1 MKRNILSRAIAC
13 LLLLFSY
20 SHSWGQ
26 DIHYSQFYHAPQ
38 NINPALTGI
47 FNGDLRFMGNFRD
60 QWRSVA
66 VPYTTYTGS
75 FDFKLFPRRSEKSF
89 FGLGVVFNYDLM
101 GTPSL
106 NTLHLGLSGS
116 YTYLLNKNNLLTAG
130 LQLGGAQKA
139 FKLDRLQWDGQW
151 NGFEYDPTLPSGESF
166 DNLSVLFGDISLGLN
181 YRLQMDDTRTKL
193 DLGAG
198 YYHLNRPNQNFYD
211 DLESRLPQRLAIHA
225 IGALKVGRSVDVL
238 VHGLFQLQEQAREI
252 VPGAGAKIYLN
263 QQRGK
268 ELALVLAANWRVQDA
283 VIPTIEVHYKTWH
296 AGFSYDINYSDFNVA
311 TGRRGGPEL
320 SLSYRIL
327 KVKPVPVYKT
337 CPIY

>member
-1 MKRNILSRAIAC
+1 LKRKLLQQVVVC
-13 LLLLFSY
+13 LLLFGTY
-20 SHSWGQ
+20 GHIEGQ
-26 DIHYSQFYHAPQ
+26 DLHYSQFYHSPQ

-47 FNGDLRFMGNFRD
+47 FNGDLRFSGNFRD
-60 QWRSVA
+60 QWRSVP
-66 VPYTTYTGS
+66 VPYTTYTGA
-75 FDFKLFPRRSEKSF
+75 FDMKIFPKRSDKSF
-89 FGLGVVFNYDLM
+89 FGFGVVFNYDLM

-116 YTYLLNKNNLLTAG
+116 YTYMLNNNNLLTG
-130 LQLGGAQKA
+130 GVQIGGAQKA
-139 FKLDRLQWDGQW
+139 FKTDLLTWDRQW
-151 NGFEYDPTLPSGESF
+151 NGFQYDPTLQSGENF
-166 DNLSVLFGDISLGLN
+166 DNLSVLFADISLGAN
-181 YRLQMDDTRTKL
+181 YRLQANDQRSKIDF
-193 DLGAG
+193 GAG

-225 IGALKVGRSVDVL
+225 IGALKVSENVDVL
-238 VHGLFQLQEQAREI
+238 LHGVYQIQAQSSEI

-268 ELALVLAANWRVQDA
+268 ELALVLGANWRVQDA
-283 VIPTIEVHYKTWH
+283 VIPTIELHYKTWH

-327 KVKPVPVYKT
+327 KVKPLPVYKT

>member
-1 MKRNILSRAIAC
+1 LKQIIRSCAVAC
-13 LLLLFSY
+13 WMLLFS
-20 SHSWGQ
+20 SSPTWGQ
-26 DIHYSQFYHAPQ
+26 DIHYSQYYHAPQ

-47 FNGDLRFMGNFRD
+47 FNGDLRFMANFRD

-66 VPYTTYTGS
+66 VPYTTYTGA
-75 FDFKLFPRRSEKSF
+75 FDFKLFPKKSQTSF
-89 FGLGVVFNYDLM
+89 WGFGVVFNYDLM
-101 GTPSL
+101 GTPGL

-116 YTYLLNKNNLLTAG
+116 YTYILNKNNLITG
-130 LQLGGAQKA
+130 GVQLGGAQKA

-151 NGFEYDPTLPSGESF
+151 NGYEYVPSLPSGESF
-166 DNLSVLFGDISLGLN
+166 DNLSVLFGDVSLGLN
-181 YRLQMDDTRTKL
+181 YRLQGNDERSKL

-198 YYHLNRPNQNFYD
+198 YYHVNRPNQNFYD
-211 DLESRLPQRLAIHA
+211 DIDSRLPSRLAIHA
-225 IGALKVGRSVDVL
+225 IGALKVARSVDVL
-238 VHGLFQLQEQAREI
+238 VHGLYQLQEKANEI

-268 ELALVLAANWRVQDA
+268 ELALVFAANWRVRDA
-283 VIPTIEVHYKTWH
+283 VIPAVEVHYKTWH

-327 KVKPVPVYKT
+327 KVKPLPVYKT